1 MEVNEAIGE
10 EGGGGDGGSGFRR
23 PARWEGEKSP
33 KGRGGSFPVGVACGG
48 NAKGVKREVVFGG
61 RRGD

>member
-33 KGRGGSFPVGVACGG
+33 KGRGGSFPVGVGLWWEC
-48 NAKGVKREVVFGG
+48 E
-61 RRGD
+61 RRQT